1 MRSFYLYN
9 NMHCDVERLFSFFI
23 NALWFTRNYRPSSII
38 KCHSQQYSGCIESYA
53 WITVKSMFTI
63 Y

>member
-9 NMHCDVERLFSFFI
+9 NMHCDVERLFSFFN

-53 WITVKSMFTI
+53 WI
-63 Y
+63 